1 MGGPL
6 DSKDWLAAT
15 LEARLDGHDPAAVRG
30 RLPREL
36 RDADPEG
43 PDLEARARMLVTRSL
58 RHRLLDRQSMDD
70 ETTVGTVD
78 GHIGMVL
85 DLAALLEVPF
95 EPAVRRAELAAI
107 LASATGDVAGALKV
121 APRRGTAPSLAEVRR
136 TLARAGQ
143 RLLRV
148 HFPPGDPGRGLPLYA
163 GTVAIQRRLL
173 ARLALDYY
181 RTREL
186 EPDDAITDLE
196 QAREEELLLVE
207 ALAGLA
213 TADPLAPRPDRR
225 VVSRQV
231 ERVGLDRER
240 VQAARAAA
248 AAPRD
253 PEEIIAETPPRLRH
267 FLVEQLLLASLGM
280 PSGST
285 PRAEYLARFAA
296 AAEIPADRMA
306 AMQVDAAAFHADH
319 QAWFRAFGLPEEAG
333 WSELADEWNEF
344 GERMVDKV
352 AAVVNENL
360 DAIALEMRETGEL
373 GTLLAKAAAG
383 QPLDAVERRKVKEQ
397 LIDLAKTVPA
407 LAIFAAPG
415 GMVLLPLLA
424 KLLPFDVLPSS
435 FSQKSRDAARKEKA
449 ATAGRKG
456 RRSRA

>member
-15 LEARLDGHDPAAVRG
+15 IEARLDGHDPAAVRG

-36 RDADPEG
+36 RDSDPEG
-43 PDLEARARMLVTRSL
+43 PDVEARARMLVTRSL
-58 RHRLLDRQSMDD
+58 RHRLLDRQAMDD
-70 ETTVGTVD
+70 ETTAGTVD
-78 GHIGMVL
+78 GHVGMVL

-95 EPAVRRAELAAI
+95 DAAVRRAELATI
-107 LASATGDVAGALKV
+107 LAAATGDIAGALAV
-121 APRRGTAPSLAEVRR
+121 APRKGVAPPLKEVRR

-148 HFPPGDPGRGLPLYA
+148 HFPPGDPGSGLPLYA

-173 ARLALDYY
+173 ARLALDYF
-181 RTREL
+181 RNRVL
-186 EPDDAITDLE
+186 DPDDAVGDLE
-196 QAREEELLLVE
+196 QARDEELLLVE
-207 ALAGLA
+207 AMAGLA

-253 PEEIIAETPPRLRH
+253 PEEVIADTPPRLRH

-280 PSGST
+280 PTGST
-285 PRAEYLARFAA
+285 PRAEFLARFAA
-296 AAEIPADRMA
+296 AAEIPAERLA
-306 AMQVDAAAFHADH
+306 TMQVDAAAFHADH
-319 QAWFRAFGLPEEAG
+319 QAWFRAFGLPEDAG
-333 WSELADEWNEF
+333 WSELADEWNDF

-360 DAIALEMRETGEL
+360 DAIARELRETGEL

-383 QPLDAVERRKVKEQ
+383 QQLDAAERRKVKEQ
-397 LIDLAKTVPA
+397 LIDLAKAVPA

-435 FSQKSRDAARKEKA
+435 FSQKSRDAARKEKGA
-449 ATAGRKG
+449 APGRKG
-456 RRSRA
+456 RRGTA

>member
-6 DSKDWLAAT
+6 DSKDWLATAIDT
-15 LEARLDGHDPAAVRG
+15 RLDGHDPAAVRG

-58 RHRLLDRQSMDD
+58 RHRLLDRQAMDD
-70 ETTVGTVD
+70 ETTAGTVD
-78 GHIGMVL
+78 GHLGMVL

-95 EPAVRRAELAAI
+95 DPAIRRAELAVI
-107 LASATGDVAGALKV
+107 LAAATGDFSGALEI
-121 APRRGTAPSLAEVRR
+121 APGDGDAPSPAAVRR

-143 RLLRV
+143 RLLRI
-148 HFPPGDPGRGLPLYA
+148 HFPPGDPGNGLPLYA

-173 ARLALDYY
+173 ARLALDFFQ
-181 RTREL
+181 TRAFV
-186 EPDDAITDLE
+186 PDDAVAELE
-196 QAREEELLLVE
+196 QARDEELLLVE

-213 TADPLAPRPDRR
+213 TADPTAPRPDRR

-231 ERVGLDRER
+231 ERLGLDRDR
-240 VQAARAAA
+240 VRAARAAA
-248 AAPRD
+248 AAPRE
-253 PEEIIAETPPRLRH
+253 PEAIVADTPPRLRH
-267 FLVEQLLLASLGM
+267 FLVEQLLLASLGIAA
-280 PSGST
+280 GST
-285 PRAEYLARFAA
+285 PRAEYLSRFAR

-306 AMQVDAAAFHADH
+306 SMQIDAAAFHSDH
-319 QAWFRAFGLPEEAG
+319 QAWFRAFGVPEEAG
-333 WSELADEWNEF
+333 WSELADEWNDF

-360 DAIALEMRETGEL
+360 DAIVRELRETGEL

-383 QPLDAVERRKVKEQ
+383 QPLDAAERRKVKEQ

-435 FSQKSRDAARKEKA
+435 FSQKSRDAARKQKQLA
-449 ATAGRKG
+449 PGRKG
-456 RRSRA
+456 RGGA

>member
-6 DSKDWLAAT
+6 DSKDWLSAAID
-15 LEARLDGHDPAAVRG
+15 AHLDGHDPAVVRG

-43 PDLEARARMLVTRSL
+43 PDAEARARMLVARSL

-70 ETTVGTVD
+70 ETSVGTVD
-78 GHIGMVL
+78 GHLVMLL

-95 EPAVRRAELAAI
+95 DPAVRRAEIATVLAA
-107 LASATGDVAGALKV
+107 ATGDVDGALAV
-121 APRRGTAPSLAEVRR
+121 APRKGVPPSAAEVRR

-148 HFPPGDPGRGLPLYA
+148 HFPPGDPGKGLPLYA
-163 GTVAIQRRLL
+163 GTVAIQRRLM
-173 ARLALDYY
+173 ARLALNYLPAG
-181 RTREL
+181 EL
-186 EPDDAITDLE
+186 DPGAAGADQE
-196 QAREEELLLVE
+196 QARDEELLLVE
-207 ALAGLA
+207 ALSGLA

-225 VVSRQV
+225 VVSRQL
-231 ERVGLDRER
+231 ERIGLDRER

-248 AAPRD
+248 AAPRE
-253 PEEIIAETPPRLRH
+253 PEQIVADTPPRLRH

-280 PSGST
+280 PAGST
-285 PRAEYLARFAA
+285 PRAEYLARFAGA
-296 AAEIPADRMA
+296 ADIAPDRLA
-306 AMQVDAAAFHADH
+306 SMQVEAAAFHADH
-319 QAWFRAFGLPEEAG
+319 QAWFRAFGLPEDAG
-333 WSELADEWNEF
+333 WSELTDEWNEF

-352 AAVVNENL
+352 ATVITENL
-360 DAIALEMRETGEL
+360 DAIALELRETGEL

-383 QPLDAVERRKVKEQ
+383 QPLDAAERRKVKEQ
-397 LIDLAKTVPA
+397 LIDVAKAVPA

-435 FSQKSRDAARKEKA
+435 FSQKGRDAARA
-449 ATAGRKG
+449 KG
-456 RRSRA
+456 RRGGG